1 MLLDR
6 DLICVTVS
14 RCRNRLIPTPPS
26 DQRRYTKFLMSGSGA
41 SGTRKLDFIFYENY
55 YRYMDDALA
64 PGGEGLSI
72 IQVLCVSLSA
82 AHQSDAIHVL

>member
-1 MLLDR
+1 
-6 DLICVTVS
+6 
-14 RCRNRLIPTPPS
+14 
-26 DQRRYTKFLMSGSGA
+26 MSGSGA

-72 IQVLCVSLSA
+72 IQVLCVSLSGA
-82 AHQSDAIHVL
+82 KHSDSYSTHLLEYEVDWQIDV